1 MKRLFLQLFNKF
13 RHLILYGIIGGMSSG
28 LDFLLYT
35 ALVEFVGL
43 NYMLANCISVLAGIL
58 VSFLLNRKYNFKV
71 EDKTVRRF
79 LIFLSVGL
87 GGLLFS
93 NLILYLC
100 IEYLF
105 VNELVSK
112 VLSIVPV
119 VLLQFLLNKFIT
131 FKTDK
136 ENG

>member
-58 VSFLLNRKYNFKV
+58 VSVGRTGRSAVQQSDIVSVYRVSVCKRVGFKSAF
-71 EDKTVRRF
+71 DCA
-79 LIFLSVGL
+79 
-87 GGLLFS
+87 GG
-93 NLILYLC
+93 
-100 IEYLF
+100 F
-105 VNELVSK
+105 VAVS
-112 VLSIVPV
+112 P
-119 VLLQFLLNKFIT
+119 
-131 FKTDK
+131 
-136 ENG
+136 